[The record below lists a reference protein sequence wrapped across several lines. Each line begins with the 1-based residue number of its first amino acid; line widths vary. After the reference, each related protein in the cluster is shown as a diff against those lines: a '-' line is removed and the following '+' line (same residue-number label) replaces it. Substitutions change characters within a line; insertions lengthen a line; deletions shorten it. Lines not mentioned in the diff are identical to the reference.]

1 MITCRQNGRSY
12 LGILDVV
19 NSLLSALDIPFTDIN
34 NIVLPKNLFPLY
46 YCN

>member
-19 NSLLSALDIPFTDIN
+19 NGSLSALDIPFTDIN
-34 NIVLPKNLFPLY
+34 NIVPSKNLYPLS
-46 YCN
+46 YCK